1 MENKEKHFR
10 ETEVFFSV
18 VRNSNQTDELCKEAN
33 GIVNQT

>member
-10 ETEVFFSV
+10 ETEVFFRV
-18 VRNSNQTDELCKEAN
+18 VRNSNQTDDFCKEAN